1 MLGIVGTAAVL
12 RSRAPARA
20 AESDV
25 EAGIGSR
32 TVSTPV
38 GKGGFVG
45 ATGEAL
51 TVISR
56 CPRSGRAQAQQV
68 HAATA
73 MMAGGSDTKTAI
85 NGFGRIGRNVLRCW
99 LGRKDKPFDI
109 VAINA
114 GSMDPKTTRHLL
126 MHDTVLGNL
135 KNDVVITNDG
145 LTIDGKAIKLLT
157 GRDPAAIPWKDLD
170 VEVIIESTGAFNSL
184 DGGSKH
190 IEADAKKVVLTAPG
204 KNCPTY
210 VVGVN
215 EGDYDAANDTVVS
228 NASCTTNG
236 MASVRPA
243 P

>member
-1 MLGIVGTAAVL
+1 MGEV
-12 RSRAPARA
+12 
-20 AESDV
+20 DV
-25 EAGIGSR
+25 EAGIGS
-32 TVSTPV
+32 TTTSVPV

-45 ATGEAL
+45 GNTEAF

-56 CPRSGRAQAQQV
+56 CPTSGRV
-68 HAATA
+68 HAQEVRASMTA
-73 MMAGGSDTKTAI
+73 MAAGPSTKVAI

-135 KNDVVITNDG
+135 KNDVKITDDG

-157 GRDPAAIPWKDLD
+157 GRDPAAMPWKDLD

-184 DGGSKH
+184 VSSDFMQTDYSNSV
-190 IEADAKKVVLTAPG
+190 DAALTMVMGEDLVKVVMWHD
-204 KNCPTY
+204 
-210 VVGVN
+210 N
-215 EGDYDAANDTVVS
+215 EWGYSQRVLDMTQIVCDKL
-228 NASCTTNG
+228 
-236 MASVRPA
+236 
-243 P
+243 